1 MKIKISER
9 LSKIFE
15 GWKESE
21 EKNERL
27 SVLFAA
33 IMSKRNE
40 LMDENEILQ
49 IELNHLKSNYKSIN
63 NNALNNVKENHNKYI
78 IMNDESETNTIKSED
93 EDDSTKKDNRKK
105 ICLLNI
111 SDKSEVEKIIESW
124 KNSND
129 IDEIKVIYN
138 EKNNEYY
145 LYIYFNKRID
155 KKN

>member
-40 LMDENEILQ
+40 LMDENVILQ

-63 NNALNNVKENHNKYI
+63 NNALNNVNENDNKYI

-111 SDKSEVEKIIESW
+111 KMIMHKGI
-124 KNSND
+124 
-129 IDEIKVIYN
+129 
-138 EKNNEYY
+138 
-145 LYIYFNKRID
+145 
-155 KKN
+155 

>member
-1 MKIKISER
+1 
-9 LSKIFE
+9 
-15 GWKESE
+15 
-21 EKNERL
+21 
-27 SVLFAA
+27 
-33 IMSKRNE
+33 MSKRNE

-63 NNALNNVKENHNKYI
+63 NNALNNVNENDNKYI

-93 EDDSTKKDNRKK
+93 EDVSTKKDNKKK

-111 SDKSEVEKIIESW
+111 SDKNEVDKIFESS

-129 IDEIKVIYN
+129 INEIKVSYN

-155 KKN
+155 IKKTK